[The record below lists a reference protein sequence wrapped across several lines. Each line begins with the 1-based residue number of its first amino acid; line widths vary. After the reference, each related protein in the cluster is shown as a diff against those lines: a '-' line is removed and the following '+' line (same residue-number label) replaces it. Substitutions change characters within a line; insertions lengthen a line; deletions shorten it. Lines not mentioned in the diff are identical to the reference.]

1 MIRLNLFMVWLLHF
15 LSLLSVICRYYRQKS
30 SSRIIV
36 VLVYTVSTLF
46 YFIMTKFFNKY
57 FFLLCIAFGALLF
70 SSCSK
75 DDDAENGSEVINP
88 DKNVPDPNGT
98 ITLNI
103 MVGDDDNKSVYIND
117 FGTIQINSAYN
128 FVGGGSDCSFVSLG
142 KMKGLGNVT
151 VIPQYG
157 WNASIAVNPGDGYV
171 ARYHYSDYYYSRN
184 NYARL
189 YVVSE
194 IVGTAGNVIGYTV
207 KCQAPFV
214 FAPKFTESSLEFGA
228 TEDLTKDLTFVTPTN
243 ATVKSKPDWCEVQV
257 AEKGFKVTATPN
269 YVNAE
274 RSGIIEFENTEGSAS
289 VSVKQKKS
297 DNPKFEAGNGT
308 ETEPYII
315 TTAAQ
320 LDEVRNFRNACFE
333 LGNDIDLS
341 SYLKSNTSGWKPIEN
356 FSGKFDGKKHTIKG
370 LWISLGSI
378 GYVGLFANVQGSGD
392 ERASVS
398 NLFVNISKKGITG
411 GSRVGGICGK
421 LSYGNIENC
430 MVTGDISGD
439 EDVGGIV
446 GFNSNYSSI
455 SQCASSGNIMAN
467 SGSVGGILGYL
478 YASCSIENCYSIA
491 NVKTED
497 SYSSSVYG
505 IGGYAE
511 NCYFAG
517 TVAGTKMDRVY
528 PIAYSSS
535 NSYYDSEKTKIS
547 GKDGALTTKQMKQQA
562 SFQGWDFDKIWTI
575 EEGVDYPKLRSLQK

>member
-1 MIRLNLFMVWLLHF
+1 
-15 LSLLSVICRYYRQKS
+15 
-30 SSRIIV
+30 
-36 VLVYTVSTLF
+36 
-46 YFIMTKFFNKY
+46 MTKFFNKY

-151 VIPQYG
+151 AIPQDG
-157 WNASIAVNPGDGYV
+157 WNRYVAVNPGDGYV
-171 ARYHYSDYYYSRN
+171 ARYSYSDYYYSRN
-184 NYARL
+184 TYARL

-228 TEDLTKDLTFVTPTN
+228 TEDLTKELTFVTPTN

-257 AEKGFKVTATPN
+257 EEKGFKVTATPN

-274 RSGIIEFENTEGSAS
+274 RSGIIEFENAEGSTS

-341 SYLKSNTSGWKPIEN
+341 SYLKSNTSGWKPIED
-356 FSGKFDGKKHTIKG
+356 FTGKFDGKKHTIKG
-370 LWISLGSI
+370 LWISLGSFDL
-378 GYVGLFANVQGSGD
+378 VGLFANIQGSNK
-392 ERASVS
+392 RASVS

-411 GSRVGGICGK
+411 GSRVGGICGS

-430 MVTGDISGD
+430 MVTGDISGYQY
-439 EDVGGIV
+439 VGGIV
-446 GFNSNYSSI
+446 GYSYANSSI
-455 SQCASSGNIMAN
+455 SQCASSGNIIAID
-467 SGSVGGILGYL
+467 GYVGGILGRY
-478 YASCSIENCYSIA
+478 YDGSWSIKNCYSIA
-491 NVKTED
+491 NVKTEG
-497 SYSSSVYG
+497 SYSPTAFG
-505 IGGYAE
+505 IGGYAT

-517 TVAGTKMDRVY
+517 AISGTDVNEVY
-528 PIAYSSS
+528 PIAYSFS

-547 GKDGALTTKQMKQQA
+547 GKEGALTTKQMKQQA
-562 SFQGWDFDKIWTI
+562 SFYGWDFDKIWTI
-575 EEGVDYPKLRSLQK
+575 QEGVDYPKLRSLQK